1 MTPLRITCFRKIN
14 WAAEK
19 ERSTLRTRNGECHKT
34 ASPES
39 PAKTP
44 EQGKH
49 KQPPASTFRQMNNEM
64 SRAHESPYEISL
76 AGQGETERFQQ
87 EITRKTDG
95 DANNAINQN
104 QWRTIE
110 WWMPVARVNLDAPHH
125 LGGCPGSPPHR
136 PSARHWSEHWPL
148 PVQGAHLT
156 QIKQITSTIRNL
168 SREVHIWKLKRT
180 EVKEW

>member
-1 MTPLRITCFRKIN
+1 
-14 WAAEK
+14 
-19 ERSTLRTRNGECHKT
+19 
-34 ASPES
+34 
-39 PAKTP
+39 
-44 EQGKH
+44 
-49 KQPPASTFRQMNNEM
+49 MNNEM

-125 LGGCPGSPPHR
+125 LVD
-136 PSARHWSEHWPL
+136 ARGHHPTAPL
-148 PVQGAHLT
+148 PATDQNTGLF
-156 QIKQITSTIRNL
+156 L
-168 SREVHIWKLKRT
+168 YRELILLKSS
-180 EVKEW
+180 K